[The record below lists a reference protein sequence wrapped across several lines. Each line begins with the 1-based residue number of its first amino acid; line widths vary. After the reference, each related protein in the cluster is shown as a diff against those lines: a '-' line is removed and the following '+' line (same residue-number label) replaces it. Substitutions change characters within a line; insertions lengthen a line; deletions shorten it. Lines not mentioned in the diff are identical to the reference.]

1 MKQFVCTVCGY
12 VYDEAAGDPEHGIA
26 PGTRWEDVPADWVC
40 PLCGAT
46 RAEFEE
52 KAAPAAVS
60 PAVAAASAPVREAGT
75 PVEDL
80 REMSFGELAALCSSL
95 SKGCEKQYLPEEAG
109 LFRVLSNYYAAQA
122 GPAPVGDPG
131 GLADRIDEDLK
142 TGYPDA
148 HAVAAAKI
156 DRGAKRALVWSEK
169 VTRIL
174 GSLLSRY
181 EKQGD
186 TLLEGTRVYVCEICG
201 FVYVG
206 DTPPDI
212 CPVCKVPS
220 LKIAEVGRR

>member
-12 VYDEAAGDPEHGIA
+12 VYDEAAGDPENGVA
-26 PGTRWEDVPADWVC
+26 PGTRWEDLPADWVC

-46 RAEFEE
+46 QAEFEG
-52 KAAPAAVS
+52 KSAPAAVS
-60 PAVAAASAPVREAGT
+60 PAAPASPAPVRE
-75 PVEDL
+75 PEKPDEDL
-80 REMSFGELAALCSSL
+80 RELSFGELAALCSNL

-109 LFRVLSNYYAAQA
+109 LFRVLSEYYAAQA
-122 GPAPVGDPG
+122 GPAPAGDLG
-131 GLADRIDEDLK
+131 ALAGRIDEDLK
-142 TGYPDA
+142 AGYPDA
-148 HAVAAAKI
+148 HAAAAVAS

-174 GSLLSRY
+174 ASLLSLY

-186 TLLEGTRVYVCEICG
+186 ALLEGTRVYVCEICG

-206 DTPPDI
+206 DRPPDI

-220 LKIAEVGRR
+220 FKLAEVGRR